1 MKKISFLLFFLII
14 LQSCGYSPLYSN
26 NKKVDFYIELLSF
39 ESNDKDIGSFIRS
52 NLKRYLVNNN
62 EKKFEIKPTIKYEKK
77 PVSKNLAGEIEE
89 YNLLLKGIFEI
100 TIKDKTKNFIIN
112 ETYKINN
119 FSDEFEEREYER
131 INKKN
136 MARSVTSKLLIQLSG
151 FNDN

>member
-26 NKKVDFYIELLSF
+26 NKKVDFYIE
-39 ESNDKDIGSFIRS
+39 
-52 NLKRYLVNNN
+52 
-62 EKKFEIKPTIKYEKK
+62 KFEIKPTIKYEKK

-112 ETYKINN
+112 ETYKMNN

-131 INKKN
+131 INKQN
-136 MARSVTSKLLIQLSG
+136 MARSITSKLLIQLSG

>member
-89 YNLLLKGIFEI
+89 YNLLLNGIFQI

-112 ETYKINN
+112 ETYKMNN

-131 INKKN
+131 INKQN

>member
-77 PVSKNLAGEIEE
+77 PISKNLAGEIEE
-89 YNLLLKGIFEI
+89 YNLRLKGIFEI

-112 ETYKINN
+112 ETYKMNN

>member
-77 PVSKNLAGEIEE
+77 PVSKNLSGEIEE
-89 YNLLLKGIFEI
+89 YNLLLEAIFEI

-112 ETYKINN
+112 ETYKMNN

-131 INKKN
+131 INKQN

>member
-89 YNLLLKGIFEI
+89 YNLLLNGIFQI

-112 ETYKINN
+112 ETYKMNN
-119 FSDEFEEREYER
+119 FSDEFEEKEFER
-131 INKKN
+131 INKQN

>member
-26 NKKVDFYIELLSF
+26 NKNVDFYIELLSF
-39 ESNDKDIGSFIRS
+39 ESNDKDIGGFIRS

-112 ETYKINN
+112 ETYKMNN
-119 FSDEFEEREYER
+119 FSDEFEERELER
-131 INKKN
+131 INKQN
-136 MARSVTSKLLIQLSG
+136 MARSVTSKLLIQLSR

>member
-26 NKKVDFYIELLSF
+26 NKNVDFYIELLSF
-39 ESNDKDIGSFIRS
+39 ESNDKDIGGFIRS

-62 EKKFEIKPTIKYEKK
+62 EKKIEIKPTIKYEKK

-112 ETYKINN
+112 ETYKMNN
-119 FSDEFEEREYER
+119 FSDEFEERELER
-131 INKKN
+131 INKQN
-136 MARSVTSKLLIQLSG
+136 MARSVTSKLLIQLSR

>member
-62 EKKFEIKPTIKYEKK
+62 EKKFKIKPTIKYEKK

-112 ETYKINN
+112 ETYKMNN

>member
-112 ETYKINN
+112 ETYKMNN

-131 INKKN
+131 INKQN